1 MTIDIVPHFAF
12 YALPDLF
19 AIGKGENTSSP
30 AASLS
35 HATLLQPGRQV
46 SLSAAEGEVLLSHQ
60 LEVDVAEQL
69 ILGFARQGN
78 RFWCVDGEAIEQSP
92 GSSHRSSEQPRYVVN
107 RQTAGSGVG
116 TKIKVGRP
124 RNFLTITRYAKPP

>member
-46 SLSAAEGEVLLSHQ
+46 SLSVAEGEVLLLSAPTAPDP
-60 LEVDVAEQL
+60 LCCSMA
-69 ILGFARQGN
+69 GMN
-78 RFWCVDGEAIEQSP
+78 RTLDQFFKLQALMISP
-92 GSSHRSSEQPRYVVN
+92 SS
-107 RQTAGSGVG
+107 
-116 TKIKVGRP
+116 
-124 RNFLTITRYAKPP
+124 LW

>member
-1 MTIDIVPHFAF
+1 MTMCIVPHFAF

-46 SLSAAEGEVLLSHQ
+46 SLSVAEGEVLLSSAPTAPDP
-60 LEVDVAEQL
+60 LCCSMADRPSAS
-69 ILGFARQGN
+69 RT
-78 RFWCVDGEAIEQSP
+78 RP
-92 GSSHRSSEQPRYVVN
+92 EQPSVEV
-107 RQTAGSGVG
+107 SGPAF
-116 TKIKVGRP
+116 KDWD
-124 RNFLTITRYAKPP
+124 LTGAKA